1 MLQAEVY
8 QSQLKKFSD
17 IPLLSKSLSV
27 DHRRPALFL
36 FTFKMKIMQIQKAER
51 KQVKLRLNI
60 SSPSGFG
67 KTYGALQ
74 IAYGITSS
82 WETICVIDT
91 ENRSASLYSH
101 LGNFNTIP
109 LTPPFTSERYIQ
121 AIKICENAGMELII
135 IDSVSHVWNGEGGL
149 LEYQAALGGRYQ
161 DWAKATP
168 LYQKWLNTILQSQCH
183 IITTTR
189 KKQTYNLITE
199 NNKTKVEKTG
209 LDDEIRNGYDYE
221 MTLALEI
228 VNDQHLAKASKDRT
242 QLFANR
248 PEFNISVNTGV
259 QIKYWCNLGT
269 PDNLGE
275 QVSNCKTIK
284 ELVDLYNNQL
294 PNIQEQYAQSFN
306 DKKKSLLFRQANF
319 SSTTKH
325 SSNGT
330 YKSE

>member
-1 MLQAEVY
+1 M
-8 QSQLKKFSD
+8 
-17 IPLLSKSLSV
+17 
-27 DHRRPALFL
+27 H
-36 FTFKMKIMQIQKAER
+36 IQKAER

-74 IAYGITSS
+74 IAYGLTSS

-109 LTPPFTSERYIQ
+109 LNPPFTPERYIQ
-121 AIKICENAGMELII
+121 AIKICEDAGMEVII

-168 LYQKWLNTILQSQCH
+168 LYQKWLNTILQSKCH

-189 KKQTYNLITE
+189 KKQAYNLVTE
-199 NNKTKVEKTG
+199 NNKTKVEKAG

-228 VNDQHLAKASKDRT
+228 INGQHITKASKDRT
-242 QLFANR
+242 QLFTGK
-248 PEFNISVNTGV
+248 PEFKITVNTGV
-259 QIKYWCNLGT
+259 QIKDWCNRG
-269 PDNLGE
+269 
-275 QVSNCKTIK
+275 KTDDLAVMINSCQTVK
-284 ELVDLYNNQL
+284 ELVNLYNAQL
-294 PNIQEQYAQSFN
+294 PPMQEQYTQQFN
-306 DKKKSLLFRQANF
+306 NRKRMLLAASNHF
-319 SSTTKH
+319 SSSIKP
-325 SSNGT
+325 S
-330 YKSE
+330 